1 MTSDPKVRTTRFAMM
16 DGVFPIGFYV
26 GNAIAGPISKYLGF
40 LYNFGLGMLF
50 AIMGVAYVV
59 FFVKDSRIIRDER
72 LKREAEEKI
81 QELKLMNKFEGED
94 TVQSSYL

>member
-1 MTSDPKVRTTRFAMM
+1 M

-50 AIMGVAYVV
+50 AILGVAYVV
-59 FFVKDSRIIRDER
+59 FFVQDSRIIRDQR
-72 LKREAEEKI
+72 LKRDSEEKI
-81 QELKLMNKFEGED
+81 KELKLLNKYEGNF
-94 TVQSSYL
+94 